1 MPSLRVQLPFVRRGL
16 TLLEILI
23 CIGII
28 AVLLSIALPIGLRTI
43 EEGEVASAEEEVAA
57 ELLKA
62 RVQAQEGRRPV
73 EVVFEGEP
81 PRLVVRWFDPAILG
95 ERSDSSAEADAASVA
110 GRRETELASS
120 FRVVAMTDVEAETG
134 LPAPEAAERPVANDS
149 LRVAVF
155 LPDGTL
161 LFAAPFLLLHD
172 NGMRSSISVDPWT
185 GHPSVSRRNGVADA
199 AGPAMADEPD
209 AESEAGG
216 FPRLDDGDRPEFDR
230 ESEAPR
236 YRGGARGS
244 R

>member
-1 MPSLRVQLPFVRRGL
+1 MPKIRVQLPFARRGL
-16 TLLEILI
+16 SLIEILI

-28 AVLLSIALPIGLRTI
+28 AMLLSIALPIGLRTI
-43 EEGEVASAEEEVAA
+43 EEGEVASAEEEVAS

-73 EVVFEGEP
+73 EVVFEGDP
-81 PRLVVRWFDPAILG
+81 PRLVVRWFDPALFGADG
-95 ERSDSSAEADAASVA
+95 EEAADEADSTAD

-120 FRVVAMTDVEAETG
+120 FRVIPMTDVEAEMG
-134 LPAPEAAERPVANDS
+134 LPAADVEPRPAASDS

-185 GHPSVSRRNGVADA
+185 GHPEVARKNVEAGGETADA
-199 AGPAMADEPD
+199 AA
-209 AESEAGG
+209 AEAEG
-216 FPRLDDGDRPEFDR
+216 FPRIDGGERPEFDR
-230 ESEAPR
+230 PSEAPR
-236 YRGGARGS
+236 NRGGARGS

>member
-1 MPSLRVQLPFVRRGL
+1 MPRLRVHLPFARRGL

-23 CIGII
+23 CIGIV

-73 EVVFEGEP
+73 EVVFEGDP

-95 ERSDSSAEADAASVA
+95 EHGGDAIVSDEPVVD

-120 FRVVAMTDVEAETG
+120 FRVVPMTDVEAETG
-134 LPAPEAAERPVANDS
+134 LPMPEADERPAVSDS
-149 LRVAVF
+149 LRIAVF

-185 GHPSVSRRNGVADA
+185 GHPSVSRKNGEGEATTVAEGE
-199 AGPAMADEPD
+199 GPASADE
-209 AESEAGG
+209 G
-216 FPRLDDGDRPEFDR
+216 FPRVDRGERPEFDR
-230 ESEAPR
+230 EPEAPR
-236 YRGGARGS
+236 GRGGARGS